1 MLAPGKQREHA
12 MRPFEGIRVIDVTH
26 VLAGPFAAY
35 QLAVLGADVIKVD
48 DPNDLDQSR
57 SSGTDAELNRRQMGT
72 GFLTQAS
79 NKRAITLDLK
89 TERGREILK
98 KLVATADVFVE
109 NYRPGAFEALGL
121 GYEDLSRINPRLIY
135 ASFSAFGQKGPRGPQ
150 TAYDH
155 VIQATSGI
163 MAMTGTEDVHPIKFG
178 SPAID
183 YATGMTG
190 AFALASAL
198 FQRASTGRGQRI
210 DMAMLDVAMIL
221 MSSHLTGY
229 LRNGVHPKPHGNRHP
244 HATNGAFETKDGLVM
259 LGASNLRQQRRL
271 WLALGRPDMVKRTND
286 EREADHDRE
295 IAVLSEIMRTRSA
308 DEWEEFLQ
316 TRHVPAARVRSMG
329 EALADPQ
336 LVTRGIVHRHDSA
349 AEVEG
354 GFGVPLAAFTFAH
367 GGPRID
373 RAPPALGQHN
383 DEILPSSAWARRTP
397 SQPRRASSRP
407 SPALAPRAEAG

>member
-1 MLAPGKQREHA
+1 MT
-12 MRPFEGIRVIDVTH
+12 RPFEGIRVIDVTH

-35 QLAVLGADVIKVD
+35 QLAVLGADVIKVEHPD
-48 DPNDLDQSR
+48 DPDQSR
-57 SSGTDAELNRRQMGT
+57 GSGPDKALNRAQMGT

-79 NKRAITLDLK
+79 NKRAITLNLK
-89 TERGREILK
+89 TEDGRTKLK

-109 NYRPGAFEALGL
+109 NYRPGALDALGL
-121 GYEDLSRINPRLIY
+121 GYDALAAINPRLIY
-135 ASFSAFGQKGPRGPQ
+135 ASFSAFGQTGPRREQ

-163 MAMTGTEDVHPIKFG
+163 MAMTGTEDVSPVMFG

-198 FQRASTGRGQRI
+198 FQREKTGRGQRI

-221 MSSHLTGY
+221 MSSHMTGY
-229 LRNGVHPKPHGNRHP
+229 LRNGTHPKPHGNRHAQ
-244 HATNGAFETKDGLVM
+244 ATNGAYPTKSGLVM

-271 WLALGRPDMVKRTND
+271 WTVLGRPDLIKRTNA

-295 IAVLSEIMRTRSA
+295 TATLSEIMLTRTA

-316 TRHVPAARVRSMG
+316 ARHVPAARVRTMG

-336 LVTRGIVHRHDSA
+336 AASRGVVHRHA
-349 AEVEG
+349 GAPGVEG
-354 GFGVPLAAFTFAH
+354 GFSVPVAAFMFAH

-373 RAPPALGQHN
+373 TPPPRLGEHN
-383 DEILPSSAWARRTP
+383 DEVFAELES
-397 SQPRRASSRP
+397 
-407 SPALAPRAEAG
+407 EAGLRRVAT

>member
-1 MLAPGKQREHA
+1 MRFKPEQNRAILPPTTQRECA

-35 QLAVLGADVIKVD
+35 QLAVLGADVIKID
-48 DPNDLDQSR
+48 DPNDPDQSR
-57 SSGTDAELNRRQMGT
+57 SSGSDKELNRRQMGT
-72 GFLTQAS
+72 GFLTQGS

-89 TERGREILK
+89 TERDREILK

-121 GYEDLSRINPRLIY
+121 GYEDLSKINPRLIY
-135 ASFSAFGQKGPRGPQ
+135 ASFSAFGQEGPRGGQ

-163 MAMTGTEDVHPIKFG
+163 MAMTGTKDVHPVKLG
-178 SPAID
+178 SPVVD
-183 YATGMTG
+183 YSTGMTG
-190 AFALASAL
+190 AFALSAAL
-198 FQRASTGRGQRI
+198 FQRERTGRGQRI
-210 DMAMLDVAMIL
+210 DMAMLDVAMIM
-221 MSSHLTGY
+221 MSSHITGY

-271 WLALGRPDMVKRTND
+271 WTVLERPDMIKRSND

-295 IAVLSEIMRTRSA
+295 IAVLTEIMRTRTA

-316 TRHVPAARVRSMG
+316 AQHVPAARVRSMG

-336 LVTRGIVHRHDSA
+336 LASRGIVHRHA
-349 AEVEG
+349 NGNGMEG
-354 GFGVPLAAFTFAH
+354 GFGVPVAAFTFAH

-373 RAPPALGQHN
+373 AAPPTLGQHN
-383 DEILPSSAWARRTP
+383 EEIL
-397 SQPRRASSRP
+397 
-407 SPALAPRAEAG
+407 AELGYAQQKAGAA

>member
-1 MLAPGKQREHA
+1 MT
-12 MRPFEGIRVIDVTH
+12 RPFEGIRVIDVTH

-35 QLAVLGADVIKVD
+35 QLAVLGADVIKVEHPD
-48 DPNDLDQSR
+48 DPDQSR
-57 SSGTDAELNRRQMGT
+57 GSGTDKELNRRNMGT
-72 GFLTQAS
+72 SFLTQAS
-79 NKRAITLDLK
+79 NKRSITLNLK
-89 TERGREILK
+89 LDNDREILK

-121 GYEDLSRINPRLIY
+121 GYEALASINPRLIY
-135 ASFSAFGQKGPRGPQ
+135 ASFSAFGQRGPRGRQ

-155 VIQATSGI
+155 VIQASSGI
-163 MAMTGTEDVHPIKFG
+163 MAMTGTKEVHPVKFG
-178 SPAID
+178 APAID

-198 FQRASTGRGQRI
+198 FQRERTGLGQRI

-221 MSSHLTGY
+221 MGSHLTGY

-244 HATNGAFETKDGLVM
+244 HATNGAFATKSGLVM

-271 WLALGRPDMVKRTND
+271 WTVLERPDMIKRSNE
-286 EREADHDRE
+286 ERDADHDRE
-295 IAVLSEIMRTRSA
+295 IAVLTEIMLTRTA

-316 TRHVPAARVRSMG
+316 AGHIPAARVRTMG
-329 EALADPQ
+329 EAVADPQ
-336 LVTRGIVHRHDSA
+336 LATRGIIHQHA
-349 AEVEG
+349 TATGMEG

-373 RAPPALGQHN
+373 APPPTLGQHN
-383 DEILPSSAWARRTP
+383 EEVFGELIPGGRR
-397 SQPRRASSRP
+397 
-407 SPALAPRAEAG
+407 